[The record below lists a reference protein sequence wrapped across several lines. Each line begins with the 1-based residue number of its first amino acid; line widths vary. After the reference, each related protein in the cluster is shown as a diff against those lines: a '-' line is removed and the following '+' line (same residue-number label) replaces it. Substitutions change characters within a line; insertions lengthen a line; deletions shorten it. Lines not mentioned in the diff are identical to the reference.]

1 MKHVFLMALIAAV
14 TFASEQV
21 EATGTET
28 DIIQR
33 TVNFL
38 IFAGIIYYLIAEPV
52 KGFFTGRTQGIADEL
67 EKVQTRLKESKE
79 AKESANAK
87 IEEAKILAKEIM
99 SSCKKENVIINEKM
113 AAQLEF
119 DLSNLEKQKNDIMEL
134 EKRQMVRDVV
144 EEVLAEAL
152 NQDKSVLDKDTFAD
166 IILKKVA

>member
-1 MKHVFLMALIAAV
+1 MKHIFLMALIAAV

-52 KGFFTGRTQGIADEL
+52 KGYFTGRTQGIADEL
-67 EKVQTRLKESKE
+67 EKVQTRLKESKA

-87 IEEAKILAKEIM
+87 IEEAKVLAKEIM

-119 DLSNLEKQKNDIMEL
+119 DLSNLERQQSDIMGL
-134 EKRQMVRDVV
+134 EKRQMVRNVV

-152 NQDKSVLDKDTFAD
+152 TQDKSVLDKDAFAE

>member
-1 MKHVFLMALIAAV
+1 MKHIFIMAMIAAV
-14 TFASEQV
+14 TFASEHA
-21 EATGTET
+21 EATGAET

-38 IFAGIIYYLIAEPV
+38 IFAGIVYYLIAEPV
-52 KGFFTGRTQGIADEL
+52 KGYFTGRTQGIADEL
-67 EKVQTRLKESKE
+67 EKVQTRLKESKS

-87 IEEAKILAKEIM
+87 IDDAKKLAEEIM

-119 DLSNLEKQKNDIMEL
+119 DLNNLEKQQGDIMGL
-134 EKRQMVRDVV
+134 EKRQMVRTLV
-144 EEVLAEAL
+144 EEILSDAL
-152 NQDKSVLDKDTFAD
+152 TQDSSVLDKSVFAD

>member
-1 MKHVFLMALIAAV
+1 MKHVFLMALLAAV

-21 EATGTET
+21 EVTGTET

-52 KGFFTGRTQGIADEL
+52 KNFFVGRTQSIADEL
-67 EKVQTRLKESKE
+67 EKVQTRLKESKS

-87 IEEAKILAKEIM
+87 IEEAKVLAKEIM
-99 SSCKKENVIINEKM
+99 SNCKKENVIINEKM
-113 AAQLEF
+113 ASQLEF
-119 DLSNLEKQKNDIMEL
+119 DLSNLEKQQSDLMGL

-144 EEVLAEAL
+144 KEVLAEAL
-152 NQDKSVLDKDTFAD
+152 SQDKSVLDKDTFAD

>member
-52 KGFFTGRTQGIADEL
+52 KGYFTGRTQGIADEL
-67 EKVQTRLKESKE
+67 EKVQTRLKESKA

-87 IEEAKILAKEIM
+87 IEEAKVFAKEIM

-119 DLSNLEKQKNDIMEL
+119 DLSNLERQQNDIMGL
-134 EKRQMVRDVV
+134 EKRQMVRSVV

-152 NQDKSVLDKDTFAD
+152 TQDKSVLDKDTFAD

>member
-52 KGFFTGRTQGIADEL
+52 KGYFTGRTQGIADEL
-67 EKVQTRLKESKE
+67 EKVQTRLKESKA

-87 IEEAKILAKEIM
+87 IEEAKVLAKEIM

-119 DLSNLEKQKNDIMEL
+119 DLSNLERQQNDIMGL
-134 EKRQMVRDVV
+134 EKRQMVRSLV

-152 NQDKSVLDKDTFAD
+152 TQDKSVLDKDAFAD

>member
-1 MKHVFLMALIAAV
+1 MKHVFLMTLIAAV
-14 TFASEQV
+14 TFASEQA

-52 KGFFTGRTQGIADEL
+52 KGYFTGRTQGIADEL
-67 EKVQTRLKESKE
+67 EKVQTRLKESKA
-79 AKESANAK
+79 AKESANAR
-87 IEEAKILAKEIM
+87 IEEAKVLAKEIM
-99 SSCKKENVIINEKM
+99 SNCKKENVIINEKM

-119 DLSNLEKQKNDIMEL
+119 DLSNLERQQNDIMGL
-134 EKRQMVRDVV
+134 EKRQMVRSVV